1 MGFLRANHR
10 VILDHPDG
18 TRTVW
23 EGFALTGRG
32 AVHQAD
38 KKAERAKDTAARGGG
53 RRQRRG
59 RS

>member
-23 EGFALTGRG
+23 EGFALTGWG
-32 AVHQAD
+32 AVRQAD
-38 KKAERAKDTAARGGG
+38 AKAKDAKDAKAGKRGKK
-53 RRQRRG
+53 
-59 RS
+59 